1 MAHGYPNQT
10 TPVHAASGNVA
21 NASAVATLAAVAGKT
36 AYVTGFEITAGGA
49 TAAALVDAVLSGLRG
64 GNATYTFGAPAGA
77 AVAATPLLVRFSM
90 PLPASAMNTAIAI
103 TLPALGA
110 GNTKAAVAIHGFYT
124 EG

>member
-21 NASAVATLAAVAGKT
+21 NASAAATIPAVAGKR

-49 TAAALVDAVLSGLRG
+49 TAAALVDAALSGILG
-64 GNATYTFGAPAGA
+64 GTATYTFGAPAGA
-77 AVAATPLLVRFSM
+77 AVQAVPLIVKFQM
-90 PLPASAMNTAIAI
+90 PIPASAINTAIAI

>member
-1 MAHGYPNQT
+1 MAHGYPTQT
-10 TPVHAASGNVA
+10 YPAHAASGNVA
-21 NASAVATLAAVAGKT
+21 NAAAAASLAAVPGRT

-49 TAAALVDAVLSGLRG
+49 TAAALVEATLAGLRG
-64 GNATYTFGAPAGA
+64 GTATYIFGAPAGA
-77 AVAATPLLVRFSM
+77 TAIAQPLIVKFQM
-90 PLPASAMNTAIAI
+90 PLPASAINTAITI

>member
-10 TPVHAASGNVA
+10 TPVSAASAVVSA
-21 NASAVATLAAVAGKT
+21 ASAVATIPAVAGKC

-49 TAAALVDAVLSGLRG
+49 TAAALAEAVLSGIRG
-64 GNATYTFGAPAGA
+64 GSATYIFGAPAGA
-77 AVAATPLLVRFSM
+77 TLQATPLIVRFE
-90 PLPASAMNTAIAI
+90 PALPASEINTAIAI
-103 TLPALGA
+103 TLPTLGT